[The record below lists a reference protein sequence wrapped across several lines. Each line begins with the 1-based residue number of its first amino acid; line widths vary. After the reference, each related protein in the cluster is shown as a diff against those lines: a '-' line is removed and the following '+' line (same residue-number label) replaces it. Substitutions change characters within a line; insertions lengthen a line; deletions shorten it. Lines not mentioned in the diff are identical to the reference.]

1 MVLAKIPVKSLKT
14 EWGPSDREEERRG
27 LQTLLPNIGEDQTTR
42 HVPPGR
48 PHHHTTVELT
58 ELGDVPKRQRD
69 DGNTHAAAHTHP
81 NTVLN
86 R

>member
-14 EWGPSDREEERRG
+14 EWGPSDREEKRRG
-27 LQTLLPNIGEDQTTR
+27 LQTLLPNIGE
-42 HVPPGR
+42 R
-48 PHHHTTVELT
+48 PNYYEELT

-69 DGNTHAAAHTHP
+69 DGNTHAVASHTPKHSFKP
-81 NTVLN
+81 LTQSRFCVREL